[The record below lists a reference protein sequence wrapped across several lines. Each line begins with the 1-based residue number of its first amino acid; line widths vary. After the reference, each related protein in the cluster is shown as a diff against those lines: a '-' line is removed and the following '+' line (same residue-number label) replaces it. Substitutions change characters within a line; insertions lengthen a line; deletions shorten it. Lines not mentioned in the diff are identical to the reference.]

1 MADAFTLKAI
11 DEMEAQYAGTF
22 KLARAELG
30 VTSFGM
36 QVIDLP
42 AGLGEAYPEHDHSED
57 GQEEVFVVLS
67 GEGEILVDGESQPL
81 TERTMVRVSPEAKR
95 KFVTRESPLSLLAL
109 SGKPGEAYEPQA
121 RHELGAPDPLT
132 SG

>member
-1 MADAFTLKAI
+1 MADAFTLKRI

-36 QVIDLP
+36 QVLDLP
-42 AGLGEAYPEHDHSED
+42 AGLGDAYPEHDHSDD

-67 GEGEILVDGESQPL
+67 GEGEIVVDGERQRL
-81 TERTMVRVSPEAKR
+81 TERTMIRVSPEAKR
-95 KFVTRESPLSLLAL
+95 KFVTRESPLSMLAL
-109 SGKPGEAYEPQA
+109 SGKPGEAYEPFP

-132 SG
+132 SS